1 MYREK
6 NRLMFFTYL
15 LRLLLIWWIV
25 SILFKWVGK
34 FINAPQNSAQATHH
48 ESREKT
54 PDVVH
59 SGKIED
65 ADFEE
70 IDGR

>member
-1 MYREK
+1 
-6 NRLMFFTYL
+6 MFFTNL
-15 LRLLLIWWIV
+15 LRFLLFWWIA
-25 SILFKWVGK
+25 SILFKWVVK
-34 FINAPQNSAQATHH
+34 FINAPRDNAQAIHT
-48 ESREKT
+48 ESGKKD

>member
-1 MYREK
+1 
-6 NRLMFFTYL
+6 MFFTYL
-15 LRLLLIWWIV
+15 LRFLLIWWIV

-34 FINAPQNSAQATHH
+34 YINAPKNSAQATHH
-48 ESREKT
+48 ESEKKD

-59 SGKIED
+59 SGTIED